1 MVQHQVKLSNILG
14 STKPVTL
21 ITKWSCSDSPLETLL
36 RNLRTTPLLYSKYLQ
51 ASLNTSESNRTHKK
65 TKKKRKKIERNE
77 THAMKW
83 NKWSRGNMYYEAT
96 PFIVFICNKKRV
108 HEIFLKSKLQI
119 MYLKTSISIFNLSKI
134 CTNQECTEPGFWL
147 YLAKLCSRDKHRTTA

>member
-1 MVQHQVKLSNILG
+1 MVKIKAKHANSKTTKRNMVQHQVKLSNILG

-77 THAMKW
+77 THEIKW
-83 NKWSRGNMYYEAT
+83 NKWWKANSNTYHETT
-96 PFIVFICNKKRV
+96 PFIIFICNKK
-108 HEIFLKSKLQI
+108 
-119 MYLKTSISIFNLSKI
+119 
-134 CTNQECTEPGFWL
+134 ECMRYFWNPNC
-147 YLAKLCSRDKHRTTA
+147 K